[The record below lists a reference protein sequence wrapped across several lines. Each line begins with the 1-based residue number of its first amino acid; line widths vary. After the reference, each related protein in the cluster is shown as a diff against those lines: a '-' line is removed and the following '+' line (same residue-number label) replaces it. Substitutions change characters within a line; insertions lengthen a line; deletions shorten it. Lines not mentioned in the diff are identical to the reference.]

1 MLHLL
6 TIAWP
11 LSVRLTCWLSRRR
24 VMAIDRARERV
35 AVLDSV
41 GQRNVHRETTG
52 TVTFS
57 CVHPW
62 ARGADDDDDWLEPV
76 EDLTE
81 RERRYD
87 A

>member
-1 MLHLL
+1 MFHLL
-6 TIAWP
+6 NLAWS

-24 VMAIDRARERV
+24 VVAIDKARWCE
-35 AVLDSV
+35 A
-41 GQRNVHRETTG
+41 G

-57 CVHPW
+57 SAHPW
-62 ARGADDDDDWLEPV
+62 LGGTKDDDDWLEPV
-76 EDLTE
+76 EDWAG

>member
-1 MLHLL
+1 MIRLL
-6 TIAWP
+6 TLAWS

-24 VMAIDRARERV
+24 VPAIDRGLARV
-35 AVLDSV
+35 AVRDLA

-62 ARGADDDDDWLEPV
+62 TRGAEDDDWLEPV
-76 EDLTE
+76 EDWAG